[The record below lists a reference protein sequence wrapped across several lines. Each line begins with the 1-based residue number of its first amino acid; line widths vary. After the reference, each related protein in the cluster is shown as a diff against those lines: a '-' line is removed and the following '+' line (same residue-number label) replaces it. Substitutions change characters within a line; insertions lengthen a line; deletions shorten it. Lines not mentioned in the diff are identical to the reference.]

1 MTQQIR
7 VTKRNGEL
15 ELLDWSKVSR
25 VLNWACRGLDV
36 SISQIELDSKIQM
49 FDLIKTSD
57 IHKMI
62 VKAAADLISEENPD
76 YQYAA
81 ARLAVFQIR
90 KEAYGQFTPP
100 KLYDHI
106 VKMVNLEKYDPEI
119 LDKYTQEEIEEI
131 GKVVDHWRDLNFAYA
146 GIKQIEGKYL
156 VQDRVDNR
164 VYESPQMMY
173 ILIAMT
179 LFANESKETRFEHI
193 KKFYDLVSKFKIS
206 LPTPIMGG
214 VRTPTRQFSS
224 CVVIETDDTLNSIN
238 ASAGSV
244 VNYIARRAGIGL
256 SVGKIRAKGSKVRG
270 GEIYHTGITPFIKHF
285 QTAVKSSSQGGIRG
299 GAATLAYP
307 IWHLEV
313 QDMLVLKNNRG
324 VDDNRARHLD
334 YSVQISKLFYQRLI
348 KKENITLF
356 SPSDVP
362 GLYDSFFADQ
372 DKFEELYVKYE
383 QDESIR
389 KLSVPAVELFSTLMQ
404 ERASTGRIY
413 IMNVDHSNT
422 HSSFIDP
429 VKLSNLCFTGDTIV
443 AVADGRNG
451 VSIKELAESGKRFEV
466 YSAKPNTK
474 TTVGKRTGG
483 STLLSYWKPEIKS
496 AVAFKSGVKEVI
508 EVHLSDGSSFK
519 CTPDHEIATIDGE
532 WIQAKDSLGYE
543 LESIFTRTQ
552 LYKQSKYRH
561 INSISDGSSKQH
573 RLIWEYFN
581 GAIKPGYHVDHICDS
596 SGDNISNLQLL
607 SKEDH
612 YDKTFSKF
620 AIDNP
625 HNRMNEA
632 HKSNLGKWRSS
643 GTKNPRSC
651 GLDNF
656 QLISETRKY
665 CEETGLSA
673 REAYLVLRKERKF
686 PGTFSKYRFGGDF
699 EYFFDCVEGKR
710 VYNGEFEP
718 VEKTLQQVRLESI
731 SDEEKSLLEYDENR
745 LQYLKDTFYKELDNG
760 NTRRVGLS
768 VIGIT
773 KLGEEDVYDLTV
785 EDNHNFYILTDYDK
799 DFLNSSGV
807 LVHNCQE
814 ITLPTHP
821 LQNVNDENG
830 EIALCTLSAANL
842 GLIDSYDDFEEVC
855 EYMVRALDNLLSY
868 QDYLMPAASH
878 AKKRRALGIGWINLA
893 FDLARRGLKYSDGS
907 ANQHIHD
914 LSEAFQ
920 YYLLKASVKLAR
932 ERGACEWF
940 DRTKYSK
947 GILPIDTYK
956 KEIDSIVPNPSLK
969 YDWEGLRADIV
980 KYGLRNSTLSSW
992 MPSESSSIVSNSTN
1006 GIEPPRGPVSV
1017 KGSKDGILKQIVPD
1031 FERLKDQYEYLW
1043 DIPDDRGYLEIVGII
1058 QKFGDQSISANTFYD
1073 PLKYGGKVPMTQ
1085 LLKDLLLAYKLG
1097 VKTLYYHNTRDSAG
1111 EDQKEQNF
1119 DTGCESGACAI

>member
-131 GKVVDHWRDLNFAYA
+131 GKVVDHWRDLTFAYA

-179 LFANESKETRFEHI
+179 LFANEPKETRFEHV
-193 KKFYDLVSKFKIS
+193 KKFYDLVSRFQIS

-256 SVGKIRAKGSKVRG
+256 GVGKIRAKGSKVRG

-324 VDDNRARHLD
+324 VEDNRARHLD

-429 VKLSNLCFTGDTIV
+429 VKLSNL
-443 AVADGRNG
+443 
-451 VSIKELAESGKRFEV
+451 
-466 YSAKPNTK
+466 
-474 TTVGKRTGG
+474 
-483 STLLSYWKPEIKS
+483 
-496 AVAFKSGVKEVI
+496 
-508 EVHLSDGSSFK
+508 
-519 CTPDHEIATIDGE
+519 
-532 WIQAKDSLGYE
+532 
-543 LESIFTRTQ
+543 
-552 LYKQSKYRH
+552 
-561 INSISDGSSKQH
+561 
-573 RLIWEYFN
+573 
-581 GAIKPGYHVDHICDS
+581 
-596 SGDNISNLQLL
+596 
-607 SKEDH
+607 
-612 YDKTFSKF
+612 
-620 AIDNP
+620 
-625 HNRMNEA
+625 
-632 HKSNLGKWRSS
+632 
-643 GTKNPRSC
+643 
-651 GLDNF
+651 
-656 QLISETRKY
+656 
-665 CEETGLSA
+665 
-673 REAYLVLRKERKF
+673 
-686 PGTFSKYRFGGDF
+686 
-699 EYFFDCVEGKR
+699 
-710 VYNGEFEP
+710 
-718 VEKTLQQVRLESI
+718 
-731 SDEEKSLLEYDENR
+731 
-745 LQYLKDTFYKELDNG
+745 
-760 NTRRVGLS
+760 
-768 VIGIT
+768 
-773 KLGEEDVYDLTV
+773 
-785 EDNHNFYILTDYDK
+785 
-799 DFLNSSGV
+799 
-807 LVHNCQE
+807 CQE

-956 KEIDSIVPNPSLK
+956 KEVDSIVPNPSLK

-1031 FERLKDQYEYLW
+1031 FDRLKDQYEYLW

>member
-429 VKLSNLCFTGDTIV
+429 VKLSNLC
-443 AVADGRNG
+443 
-451 VSIKELAESGKRFEV
+451 
-466 YSAKPNTK
+466 
-474 TTVGKRTGG
+474 
-483 STLLSYWKPEIKS
+483 
-496 AVAFKSGVKEVI
+496 
-508 EVHLSDGSSFK
+508 
-519 CTPDHEIATIDGE
+519 
-532 WIQAKDSLGYE
+532 
-543 LESIFTRTQ
+543 
-552 LYKQSKYRH
+552 
-561 INSISDGSSKQH
+561 
-573 RLIWEYFN
+573 
-581 GAIKPGYHVDHICDS
+581 
-596 SGDNISNLQLL
+596 
-607 SKEDH
+607 
-612 YDKTFSKF
+612 
-620 AIDNP
+620 
-625 HNRMNEA
+625 
-632 HKSNLGKWRSS
+632 
-643 GTKNPRSC
+643 
-651 GLDNF
+651 
-656 QLISETRKY
+656 
-665 CEETGLSA
+665 
-673 REAYLVLRKERKF
+673 
-686 PGTFSKYRFGGDF
+686 
-699 EYFFDCVEGKR
+699 
-710 VYNGEFEP
+710 
-718 VEKTLQQVRLESI
+718 
-731 SDEEKSLLEYDENR
+731 
-745 LQYLKDTFYKELDNG
+745 
-760 NTRRVGLS
+760 
-768 VIGIT
+768 
-773 KLGEEDVYDLTV
+773 
-785 EDNHNFYILTDYDK
+785 
-799 DFLNSSGV
+799 
-807 LVHNCQE
+807 QE

-1085 LLKDLLLAYKLG
+1085 LLKDLLLAYRLG

>member
-81 ARLAVFQIR
+81 ARLSVFQIR

-429 VKLSNLCFTGDTIV
+429 VKLSNLC
-443 AVADGRNG
+443 
-451 VSIKELAESGKRFEV
+451 
-466 YSAKPNTK
+466 
-474 TTVGKRTGG
+474 
-483 STLLSYWKPEIKS
+483 
-496 AVAFKSGVKEVI
+496 
-508 EVHLSDGSSFK
+508 
-519 CTPDHEIATIDGE
+519 
-532 WIQAKDSLGYE
+532 
-543 LESIFTRTQ
+543 
-552 LYKQSKYRH
+552 
-561 INSISDGSSKQH
+561 
-573 RLIWEYFN
+573 
-581 GAIKPGYHVDHICDS
+581 
-596 SGDNISNLQLL
+596 
-607 SKEDH
+607 
-612 YDKTFSKF
+612 
-620 AIDNP
+620 
-625 HNRMNEA
+625 
-632 HKSNLGKWRSS
+632 
-643 GTKNPRSC
+643 
-651 GLDNF
+651 
-656 QLISETRKY
+656 
-665 CEETGLSA
+665 
-673 REAYLVLRKERKF
+673 
-686 PGTFSKYRFGGDF
+686 
-699 EYFFDCVEGKR
+699 
-710 VYNGEFEP
+710 
-718 VEKTLQQVRLESI
+718 
-731 SDEEKSLLEYDENR
+731 
-745 LQYLKDTFYKELDNG
+745 
-760 NTRRVGLS
+760 
-768 VIGIT
+768 
-773 KLGEEDVYDLTV
+773 
-785 EDNHNFYILTDYDK
+785 
-799 DFLNSSGV
+799 
-807 LVHNCQE
+807 QE

>member
-429 VKLSNLCFTGDTIV
+429 VKLSNLC
-443 AVADGRNG
+443 
-451 VSIKELAESGKRFEV
+451 
-466 YSAKPNTK
+466 
-474 TTVGKRTGG
+474 
-483 STLLSYWKPEIKS
+483 
-496 AVAFKSGVKEVI
+496 
-508 EVHLSDGSSFK
+508 
-519 CTPDHEIATIDGE
+519 
-532 WIQAKDSLGYE
+532 
-543 LESIFTRTQ
+543 
-552 LYKQSKYRH
+552 
-561 INSISDGSSKQH
+561 
-573 RLIWEYFN
+573 
-581 GAIKPGYHVDHICDS
+581 
-596 SGDNISNLQLL
+596 
-607 SKEDH
+607 
-612 YDKTFSKF
+612 
-620 AIDNP
+620 
-625 HNRMNEA
+625 
-632 HKSNLGKWRSS
+632 
-643 GTKNPRSC
+643 
-651 GLDNF
+651 
-656 QLISETRKY
+656 
-665 CEETGLSA
+665 
-673 REAYLVLRKERKF
+673 
-686 PGTFSKYRFGGDF
+686 
-699 EYFFDCVEGKR
+699 
-710 VYNGEFEP
+710 
-718 VEKTLQQVRLESI
+718 
-731 SDEEKSLLEYDENR
+731 
-745 LQYLKDTFYKELDNG
+745 
-760 NTRRVGLS
+760 
-768 VIGIT
+768 
-773 KLGEEDVYDLTV
+773 
-785 EDNHNFYILTDYDK
+785 
-799 DFLNSSGV
+799 
-807 LVHNCQE
+807 QE

-1085 LLKDLLLAYKLG
+1085 LLRDLLLAYKLG

>member
-106 VKMVNLEKYDPEI
+106 VRMVNLEKYDPEI

-179 LFANESKETRFEHI
+179 LFADERKETRFEHI

-372 DKFEELYVKYE
+372 DKFEELYIKYE

-422 HSSFIDP
+422 HSSFVDP
-429 VKLSNLCFTGDTIV
+429 VKLSNL
-443 AVADGRNG
+443 
-451 VSIKELAESGKRFEV
+451 
-466 YSAKPNTK
+466 
-474 TTVGKRTGG
+474 
-483 STLLSYWKPEIKS
+483 
-496 AVAFKSGVKEVI
+496 
-508 EVHLSDGSSFK
+508 
-519 CTPDHEIATIDGE
+519 
-532 WIQAKDSLGYE
+532 
-543 LESIFTRTQ
+543 
-552 LYKQSKYRH
+552 
-561 INSISDGSSKQH
+561 
-573 RLIWEYFN
+573 
-581 GAIKPGYHVDHICDS
+581 
-596 SGDNISNLQLL
+596 
-607 SKEDH
+607 
-612 YDKTFSKF
+612 
-620 AIDNP
+620 
-625 HNRMNEA
+625 
-632 HKSNLGKWRSS
+632 
-643 GTKNPRSC
+643 
-651 GLDNF
+651 
-656 QLISETRKY
+656 
-665 CEETGLSA
+665 
-673 REAYLVLRKERKF
+673 
-686 PGTFSKYRFGGDF
+686 
-699 EYFFDCVEGKR
+699 
-710 VYNGEFEP
+710 
-718 VEKTLQQVRLESI
+718 
-731 SDEEKSLLEYDENR
+731 
-745 LQYLKDTFYKELDNG
+745 
-760 NTRRVGLS
+760 
-768 VIGIT
+768 
-773 KLGEEDVYDLTV
+773 
-785 EDNHNFYILTDYDK
+785 
-799 DFLNSSGV
+799 
-807 LVHNCQE
+807 CQE

>member
-179 LFANESKETRFEHI
+179 LFANEPKETRFEHV

-256 SVGKIRAKGSKVRG
+256 GVGKIRAKGSKVRG

-383 QDESIR
+383 QDESVR

-413 IMNVDHSNT
+413 IMNVDHANT
-422 HSSFIDP
+422 HSSFVDP
-429 VKLSNLCFTGDTIV
+429 VKLSNLCVSGDTRILTSEGYKRMDENVGKKFTVWNGDEWSENVEIVKTGENQDMLRVYVYQKDNRSLTTYVDCTPYHKFYTYQDSEVVETRASDLDSGMELEKYSSNEFLGDVQWVVDRVDTFTGWNADTYCV
-443 AVADGRNG
+443 TEPKRNKVVFNG
-451 VSIKELAESGKRFEV
+451 VL
-466 YSAKPNTK
+466 
-474 TTVGKRTGG
+474 TG
-483 STLLSYWKPEIKS
+483 
-496 AVAFKSGVKEVI
+496 
-508 EVHLSDGSSFK
+508 
-519 CTPDHEIATIDGE
+519 
-532 WIQAKDSLGYE
+532 
-543 LESIFTRTQ
+543 
-552 LYKQSKYRH
+552 
-561 INSISDGSSKQH
+561 
-573 RLIWEYFN
+573 
-581 GAIKPGYHVDHICDS
+581 
-596 SGDNISNLQLL
+596 
-607 SKEDH
+607 
-612 YDKTFSKF
+612 
-620 AIDNP
+620 
-625 HNRMNEA
+625 
-632 HKSNLGKWRSS
+632 
-643 GTKNPRSC
+643 
-651 GLDNF
+651 
-656 QLISETRKY
+656 
-665 CEETGLSA
+665 
-673 REAYLVLRKERKF
+673 
-686 PGTFSKYRFGGDF
+686 
-699 EYFFDCVEGKR
+699 
-710 VYNGEFEP
+710 
-718 VEKTLQQVRLESI
+718 
-731 SDEEKSLLEYDENR
+731 
-745 LQYLKDTFYKELDNG
+745 
-760 NTRRVGLS
+760 
-768 VIGIT
+768 
-773 KLGEEDVYDLTV
+773 
-785 EDNHNFYILTDYDK
+785 
-799 DFLNSSGV
+799 
-807 LVHNCQE
+807 NCQE

-956 KEIDSIVPNPSLK
+956 KEVDSIVPNPSLK

-1031 FERLKDQYEYLW
+1031 FEKLKDQYEYLW
-1043 DIPDDRGYLEIVGII
+1043 DIPENRGYLEIVSII

>member
-7 VTKRNGEL
+7 VTKRNGEF

-179 LFANESKETRFEHI
+179 LFANEPKETRFEHV

-256 SVGKIRAKGSKVRG
+256 GVGKIRAKGSKVRG

-372 DKFEELYVKYE
+372 DKFEELYTKYE

-413 IMNVDHSNT
+413 IMNVDHANT
-422 HSSFIDP
+422 HSSFVDP
-429 VKLSNLCFTGDTIV
+429 VKLSNLCQ
-443 AVADGRNG
+443 
-451 VSIKELAESGKRFEV
+451 
-466 YSAKPNTK
+466 
-474 TTVGKRTGG
+474 
-483 STLLSYWKPEIKS
+483 
-496 AVAFKSGVKEVI
+496 
-508 EVHLSDGSSFK
+508 
-519 CTPDHEIATIDGE
+519 EIA
-532 WIQAKDSLGYE
+532 
-543 LESIFTRTQ
+543 
-552 LYKQSKYRH
+552 
-561 INSISDGSSKQH
+561 
-573 RLIWEYFN
+573 
-581 GAIKPGYHVDHICDS
+581 
-596 SGDNISNLQLL
+596 
-607 SKEDH
+607 
-612 YDKTFSKF
+612 
-620 AIDNP
+620 
-625 HNRMNEA
+625 
-632 HKSNLGKWRSS
+632 
-643 GTKNPRSC
+643 
-651 GLDNF
+651 
-656 QLISETRKY
+656 
-665 CEETGLSA
+665 
-673 REAYLVLRKERKF
+673 
-686 PGTFSKYRFGGDF
+686 
-699 EYFFDCVEGKR
+699 
-710 VYNGEFEP
+710 
-718 VEKTLQQVRLESI
+718 
-731 SDEEKSLLEYDENR
+731 
-745 LQYLKDTFYKELDNG
+745 
-760 NTRRVGLS
+760 
-768 VIGIT
+768 
-773 KLGEEDVYDLTV
+773 
-785 EDNHNFYILTDYDK
+785 
-799 DFLNSSGV
+799 
-807 LVHNCQE
+807 
-814 ITLPTHP
+814 LPTHP

-956 KEIDSIVPNPSLK
+956 KEVDSIVPNPSLK
-969 YDWEGLRADIV
+969 YDWEGLREDIV

-1031 FERLKDQYEYLW
+1031 FDRLKDQYEYLW
-1043 DIPDDRGYLEIVGII
+1043 DIPENKGYLEIVSII

-1073 PLKYGGKVPMTQ
+1073 PLKYGGRVPMTQ

>member
-131 GKVVDHWRDLNFAYA
+131 GKVVDHWRDLTFAYA

-179 LFANESKETRFEHI
+179 LFANEPKETRFEHV
-193 KKFYDLVSKFKIS
+193 KKFYDLVSRFQIS

-256 SVGKIRAKGSKVRG
+256 GVGKIRAKGSKVRG

-429 VKLSNLCFTGDTIV
+429 VKLSNLC
-443 AVADGRNG
+443 
-451 VSIKELAESGKRFEV
+451 
-466 YSAKPNTK
+466 
-474 TTVGKRTGG
+474 
-483 STLLSYWKPEIKS
+483 
-496 AVAFKSGVKEVI
+496 
-508 EVHLSDGSSFK
+508 
-519 CTPDHEIATIDGE
+519 
-532 WIQAKDSLGYE
+532 
-543 LESIFTRTQ
+543 
-552 LYKQSKYRH
+552 
-561 INSISDGSSKQH
+561 
-573 RLIWEYFN
+573 
-581 GAIKPGYHVDHICDS
+581 
-596 SGDNISNLQLL
+596 
-607 SKEDH
+607 
-612 YDKTFSKF
+612 
-620 AIDNP
+620 
-625 HNRMNEA
+625 
-632 HKSNLGKWRSS
+632 
-643 GTKNPRSC
+643 
-651 GLDNF
+651 
-656 QLISETRKY
+656 
-665 CEETGLSA
+665 
-673 REAYLVLRKERKF
+673 
-686 PGTFSKYRFGGDF
+686 
-699 EYFFDCVEGKR
+699 
-710 VYNGEFEP
+710 
-718 VEKTLQQVRLESI
+718 
-731 SDEEKSLLEYDENR
+731 
-745 LQYLKDTFYKELDNG
+745 
-760 NTRRVGLS
+760 
-768 VIGIT
+768 
-773 KLGEEDVYDLTV
+773 
-785 EDNHNFYILTDYDK
+785 
-799 DFLNSSGV
+799 
-807 LVHNCQE
+807 QE

-956 KEIDSIVPNPSLK
+956 KEVDSIVPNPSLK

-1031 FERLKDQYEYLW
+1031 FDRLKDQYEYLW

>member
-131 GKVVDHWRDLNFAYA
+131 GKVVDHWRDLTFAYA

-179 LFANESKETRFEHI
+179 LFANEPKETRFEHV
-193 KKFYDLVSKFKIS
+193 KKFYDLVSRFQIS

-256 SVGKIRAKGSKVRG
+256 GVGKIRAKGSKVRG

-324 VDDNRARHLD
+324 VEDNRARHLD

-429 VKLSNLCFTGDTIV
+429 VKLSNL
-443 AVADGRNG
+443 
-451 VSIKELAESGKRFEV
+451 
-466 YSAKPNTK
+466 
-474 TTVGKRTGG
+474 
-483 STLLSYWKPEIKS
+483 
-496 AVAFKSGVKEVI
+496 
-508 EVHLSDGSSFK
+508 
-519 CTPDHEIATIDGE
+519 
-532 WIQAKDSLGYE
+532 
-543 LESIFTRTQ
+543 
-552 LYKQSKYRH
+552 
-561 INSISDGSSKQH
+561 
-573 RLIWEYFN
+573 
-581 GAIKPGYHVDHICDS
+581 
-596 SGDNISNLQLL
+596 
-607 SKEDH
+607 
-612 YDKTFSKF
+612 
-620 AIDNP
+620 
-625 HNRMNEA
+625 
-632 HKSNLGKWRSS
+632 
-643 GTKNPRSC
+643 
-651 GLDNF
+651 
-656 QLISETRKY
+656 
-665 CEETGLSA
+665 
-673 REAYLVLRKERKF
+673 
-686 PGTFSKYRFGGDF
+686 
-699 EYFFDCVEGKR
+699 
-710 VYNGEFEP
+710 
-718 VEKTLQQVRLESI
+718 
-731 SDEEKSLLEYDENR
+731 
-745 LQYLKDTFYKELDNG
+745 
-760 NTRRVGLS
+760 
-768 VIGIT
+768 
-773 KLGEEDVYDLTV
+773 
-785 EDNHNFYILTDYDK
+785 
-799 DFLNSSGV
+799 
-807 LVHNCQE
+807 CQE

-992 MPSESSSIVSNSTN
+992 MPSECQSKDNNLVLKSGEIVSVGELLLRSGIDVESVENNPYSVGQRFDIKPFEFLDGSEALQAYYN
-1006 GIEPPRGPVSV
+1006 GIHEVYELEFE
-1017 KGSKDGILKQIVPD
+1017 DGNSYKFTGNHMLKV
-1031 FERLKDQYEYLW
+1031 RLETGEEVFKRVDELTTE
-1043 DIPDDRGYLEIVGII
+1043 DEIV
-1058 QKFGDQSISANTFYD
+1058 T
-1073 PLKYGGKVPMTQ
+1073 V
-1085 LLKDLLLAYKLG
+1085 
-1097 VKTLYYHNTRDSAG
+1097 
-1111 EDQKEQNF
+1111 
-1119 DTGCESGACAI
+1119 

>member
-179 LFANESKETRFEHI
+179 LFANEPKETRFEHV
-193 KKFYDLVSKFKIS
+193 KKFYDLVSRFQIS

-256 SVGKIRAKGSKVRG
+256 GVGKIRAKGSKVRG

-324 VDDNRARHLD
+324 VEDNRARHLD

-429 VKLSNLCFTGDTIV
+429 VKLSNL
-443 AVADGRNG
+443 
-451 VSIKELAESGKRFEV
+451 
-466 YSAKPNTK
+466 
-474 TTVGKRTGG
+474 
-483 STLLSYWKPEIKS
+483 
-496 AVAFKSGVKEVI
+496 
-508 EVHLSDGSSFK
+508 
-519 CTPDHEIATIDGE
+519 
-532 WIQAKDSLGYE
+532 
-543 LESIFTRTQ
+543 
-552 LYKQSKYRH
+552 
-561 INSISDGSSKQH
+561 
-573 RLIWEYFN
+573 
-581 GAIKPGYHVDHICDS
+581 
-596 SGDNISNLQLL
+596 
-607 SKEDH
+607 
-612 YDKTFSKF
+612 
-620 AIDNP
+620 
-625 HNRMNEA
+625 
-632 HKSNLGKWRSS
+632 
-643 GTKNPRSC
+643 
-651 GLDNF
+651 
-656 QLISETRKY
+656 
-665 CEETGLSA
+665 
-673 REAYLVLRKERKF
+673 
-686 PGTFSKYRFGGDF
+686 
-699 EYFFDCVEGKR
+699 
-710 VYNGEFEP
+710 
-718 VEKTLQQVRLESI
+718 
-731 SDEEKSLLEYDENR
+731 
-745 LQYLKDTFYKELDNG
+745 
-760 NTRRVGLS
+760 
-768 VIGIT
+768 
-773 KLGEEDVYDLTV
+773 
-785 EDNHNFYILTDYDK
+785 
-799 DFLNSSGV
+799 
-807 LVHNCQE
+807 CQE

-956 KEIDSIVPNPSLK
+956 KEVDSIVPNPSLK

-1031 FERLKDQYEYLW
+1031 FDRLKDQYEYLW

>member
-429 VKLSNLCFTGDTIV
+429 VKLSNLC
-443 AVADGRNG
+443 
-451 VSIKELAESGKRFEV
+451 
-466 YSAKPNTK
+466 
-474 TTVGKRTGG
+474 
-483 STLLSYWKPEIKS
+483 
-496 AVAFKSGVKEVI
+496 
-508 EVHLSDGSSFK
+508 
-519 CTPDHEIATIDGE
+519 
-532 WIQAKDSLGYE
+532 
-543 LESIFTRTQ
+543 
-552 LYKQSKYRH
+552 
-561 INSISDGSSKQH
+561 
-573 RLIWEYFN
+573 
-581 GAIKPGYHVDHICDS
+581 
-596 SGDNISNLQLL
+596 
-607 SKEDH
+607 
-612 YDKTFSKF
+612 
-620 AIDNP
+620 
-625 HNRMNEA
+625 
-632 HKSNLGKWRSS
+632 
-643 GTKNPRSC
+643 
-651 GLDNF
+651 
-656 QLISETRKY
+656 
-665 CEETGLSA
+665 
-673 REAYLVLRKERKF
+673 
-686 PGTFSKYRFGGDF
+686 
-699 EYFFDCVEGKR
+699 
-710 VYNGEFEP
+710 
-718 VEKTLQQVRLESI
+718 
-731 SDEEKSLLEYDENR
+731 
-745 LQYLKDTFYKELDNG
+745 
-760 NTRRVGLS
+760 
-768 VIGIT
+768 
-773 KLGEEDVYDLTV
+773 
-785 EDNHNFYILTDYDK
+785 
-799 DFLNSSGV
+799 
-807 LVHNCQE
+807 QE

-992 MPSESSSIVSNSTN
+992 MPSECQSKDNNLVLKSGEIVSVGELLLRSGIDVESIESNPYSVGQRFDIKPFEFLDGSEALQAYYN
-1006 GIEPPRGPVSV
+1006 GIHEVYELEFE
-1017 KGSKDGILKQIVPD
+1017 DGNSYKFTGNHMLKV
-1031 FERLKDQYEYLW
+1031 RLGTGEEVFKRVDELTTE
-1043 DIPDDRGYLEIVGII
+1043 DEIV
-1058 QKFGDQSISANTFYD
+1058 T
-1073 PLKYGGKVPMTQ
+1073 V
-1085 LLKDLLLAYKLG
+1085 
-1097 VKTLYYHNTRDSAG
+1097 
-1111 EDQKEQNF
+1111 
-1119 DTGCESGACAI
+1119 

>member
-179 LFANESKETRFEHI
+179 LFADERKETRFEHI

-429 VKLSNLCFTGDTIV
+429 VKLSNLC
-443 AVADGRNG
+443 
-451 VSIKELAESGKRFEV
+451 
-466 YSAKPNTK
+466 
-474 TTVGKRTGG
+474 
-483 STLLSYWKPEIKS
+483 
-496 AVAFKSGVKEVI
+496 
-508 EVHLSDGSSFK
+508 
-519 CTPDHEIATIDGE
+519 
-532 WIQAKDSLGYE
+532 
-543 LESIFTRTQ
+543 
-552 LYKQSKYRH
+552 
-561 INSISDGSSKQH
+561 
-573 RLIWEYFN
+573 
-581 GAIKPGYHVDHICDS
+581 
-596 SGDNISNLQLL
+596 
-607 SKEDH
+607 
-612 YDKTFSKF
+612 
-620 AIDNP
+620 
-625 HNRMNEA
+625 
-632 HKSNLGKWRSS
+632 
-643 GTKNPRSC
+643 
-651 GLDNF
+651 
-656 QLISETRKY
+656 
-665 CEETGLSA
+665 
-673 REAYLVLRKERKF
+673 
-686 PGTFSKYRFGGDF
+686 
-699 EYFFDCVEGKR
+699 
-710 VYNGEFEP
+710 
-718 VEKTLQQVRLESI
+718 
-731 SDEEKSLLEYDENR
+731 
-745 LQYLKDTFYKELDNG
+745 
-760 NTRRVGLS
+760 
-768 VIGIT
+768 
-773 KLGEEDVYDLTV
+773 
-785 EDNHNFYILTDYDK
+785 
-799 DFLNSSGV
+799 
-807 LVHNCQE
+807 QE

-956 KEIDSIVPNPSLK
+956 KEVDSIVPNPSLK

-1031 FERLKDQYEYLW
+1031 FDRLKDQYEYLW

>member
-1 MTQQIR
+1 MAQQIR
-7 VTKRNGEL
+7 VTKRNGEF

-179 LFANESKETRFEHI
+179 LFANEPKETRFEHVR
-193 KKFYDLVSKFKIS
+193 KFYNLVSKFKIS

-256 SVGKIRAKGSKVRG
+256 GVGKIRAKGSKVRG

-324 VDDNRARHLD
+324 VEDNRARHLD

-362 GLYDSFFADQ
+362 GLYEAFFADQ

-422 HSSFIDP
+422 HSSFVDP
-429 VKLSNLCFTGDTIV
+429 VKLSNL
-443 AVADGRNG
+443 
-451 VSIKELAESGKRFEV
+451 
-466 YSAKPNTK
+466 
-474 TTVGKRTGG
+474 
-483 STLLSYWKPEIKS
+483 
-496 AVAFKSGVKEVI
+496 
-508 EVHLSDGSSFK
+508 
-519 CTPDHEIATIDGE
+519 
-532 WIQAKDSLGYE
+532 
-543 LESIFTRTQ
+543 
-552 LYKQSKYRH
+552 
-561 INSISDGSSKQH
+561 
-573 RLIWEYFN
+573 
-581 GAIKPGYHVDHICDS
+581 
-596 SGDNISNLQLL
+596 
-607 SKEDH
+607 
-612 YDKTFSKF
+612 
-620 AIDNP
+620 
-625 HNRMNEA
+625 
-632 HKSNLGKWRSS
+632 
-643 GTKNPRSC
+643 
-651 GLDNF
+651 
-656 QLISETRKY
+656 
-665 CEETGLSA
+665 
-673 REAYLVLRKERKF
+673 
-686 PGTFSKYRFGGDF
+686 
-699 EYFFDCVEGKR
+699 
-710 VYNGEFEP
+710 
-718 VEKTLQQVRLESI
+718 
-731 SDEEKSLLEYDENR
+731 
-745 LQYLKDTFYKELDNG
+745 
-760 NTRRVGLS
+760 
-768 VIGIT
+768 
-773 KLGEEDVYDLTV
+773 
-785 EDNHNFYILTDYDK
+785 
-799 DFLNSSGV
+799 
-807 LVHNCQE
+807 CQE

-821 LQNVNDENG
+821 LQNVNDPEG

-842 GLIDSYDDFEEVC
+842 GLIDSKDDFEEVC

-868 QDYLMPAASH
+868 QDYLMPAAQH
-878 AKKRRALGIGWINLA
+878 AIKRRALGIGWINLA
-893 FDLARRGLKYSDGS
+893 YDLARRGLKYSDGS
-907 ANQHIHD
+907 ANQHIHE

-956 KEIDSIVPNPSLK
+956 KEVDTIVPDPSLK

-992 MPSESSSIVSNSTN
+992 MPSECQSKDNNLALKSGEIVSVGELLLRSGIDVEAVENNPYSVGQRFDIKPFEFLDGSEALQAYYNGVQEVYVLEFEDGNSYKFTGN
-1006 GIEPPRGPVSV
+1006 HM
-1017 KGSKDGILKQIVPD
+1017 LKV
-1031 FERLKDQYEYLW
+1031 RLGTGEEIFKRVDELTTE
-1043 DIPDDRGYLEIVGII
+1043 DEIV
-1058 QKFGDQSISANTFYD
+1058 T
-1073 PLKYGGKVPMTQ
+1073 V
-1085 LLKDLLLAYKLG
+1085 
-1097 VKTLYYHNTRDSAG
+1097 
-1111 EDQKEQNF
+1111 
-1119 DTGCESGACAI
+1119 

>member
-76 YQYAA
+76 YQYAS

-179 LFANESKETRFEHI
+179 LFADEPKETRFEHV
-193 KKFYDLVSKFKIS
+193 KKFYDLISTFKIS

-214 VRTPTRQFSS
+214 VRTLTRQFSS
-224 CVVIETDDTLNSIN
+224 CVVIETDDTLDSIN

-324 VDDNRARHLD
+324 VEDNRARHLD

-362 GLYDSFFADQ
+362 GLYEAFFADQ

-389 KLSVPAVELFSTLMQ
+389 KLSVPAVELFSLLMQ

-422 HSSFIDP
+422 HSSFVDP
-429 VKLSNLCFTGDTIV
+429 VKLSNL
-443 AVADGRNG
+443 
-451 VSIKELAESGKRFEV
+451 
-466 YSAKPNTK
+466 
-474 TTVGKRTGG
+474 
-483 STLLSYWKPEIKS
+483 
-496 AVAFKSGVKEVI
+496 
-508 EVHLSDGSSFK
+508 
-519 CTPDHEIATIDGE
+519 
-532 WIQAKDSLGYE
+532 
-543 LESIFTRTQ
+543 
-552 LYKQSKYRH
+552 
-561 INSISDGSSKQH
+561 
-573 RLIWEYFN
+573 
-581 GAIKPGYHVDHICDS
+581 
-596 SGDNISNLQLL
+596 
-607 SKEDH
+607 
-612 YDKTFSKF
+612 
-620 AIDNP
+620 
-625 HNRMNEA
+625 
-632 HKSNLGKWRSS
+632 
-643 GTKNPRSC
+643 
-651 GLDNF
+651 
-656 QLISETRKY
+656 
-665 CEETGLSA
+665 
-673 REAYLVLRKERKF
+673 
-686 PGTFSKYRFGGDF
+686 
-699 EYFFDCVEGKR
+699 
-710 VYNGEFEP
+710 
-718 VEKTLQQVRLESI
+718 
-731 SDEEKSLLEYDENR
+731 
-745 LQYLKDTFYKELDNG
+745 
-760 NTRRVGLS
+760 
-768 VIGIT
+768 
-773 KLGEEDVYDLTV
+773 
-785 EDNHNFYILTDYDK
+785 
-799 DFLNSSGV
+799 
-807 LVHNCQE
+807 CQE

-821 LQNVNDENG
+821 LQNVNDPEG

-842 GLIDSYDDFEEVC
+842 GLIDSKDDFEEVC

-868 QDYLMPAASH
+868 QDYLMPAAQH
-878 AKKRRALGIGWINLA
+878 AIKRRALGIGWINLA
-893 FDLARRGLKYSDGS
+893 YDLARRGLKYSDGS
-907 ANQHIHD
+907 ANQHIHE

-956 KEIDSIVPNPSLK
+956 KEIDSIVPDPSLK
-969 YDWEGLRADIV
+969 YDWEGLRADIL

-1043 DIPDDRGYLEIVGII
+1043 DIIDNRGYLEIVGII

-1073 PLKYGGKVPMTQ
+1073 PLKFGGKVPMTQ

-1119 DTGCESGACAI
+1119 DSGCESGACAI

>member
-15 ELLDWSKVSR
+15 ELLNWSKVSR

-179 LFANESKETRFEHI
+179 LFTDESKETRFEHI

-429 VKLSNLCFTGDTIV
+429 VKLSNLC
-443 AVADGRNG
+443 
-451 VSIKELAESGKRFEV
+451 
-466 YSAKPNTK
+466 
-474 TTVGKRTGG
+474 
-483 STLLSYWKPEIKS
+483 
-496 AVAFKSGVKEVI
+496 
-508 EVHLSDGSSFK
+508 
-519 CTPDHEIATIDGE
+519 
-532 WIQAKDSLGYE
+532 
-543 LESIFTRTQ
+543 
-552 LYKQSKYRH
+552 
-561 INSISDGSSKQH
+561 
-573 RLIWEYFN
+573 
-581 GAIKPGYHVDHICDS
+581 
-596 SGDNISNLQLL
+596 
-607 SKEDH
+607 
-612 YDKTFSKF
+612 
-620 AIDNP
+620 
-625 HNRMNEA
+625 
-632 HKSNLGKWRSS
+632 
-643 GTKNPRSC
+643 
-651 GLDNF
+651 
-656 QLISETRKY
+656 
-665 CEETGLSA
+665 
-673 REAYLVLRKERKF
+673 
-686 PGTFSKYRFGGDF
+686 
-699 EYFFDCVEGKR
+699 
-710 VYNGEFEP
+710 
-718 VEKTLQQVRLESI
+718 
-731 SDEEKSLLEYDENR
+731 
-745 LQYLKDTFYKELDNG
+745 
-760 NTRRVGLS
+760 
-768 VIGIT
+768 
-773 KLGEEDVYDLTV
+773 
-785 EDNHNFYILTDYDK
+785 
-799 DFLNSSGV
+799 
-807 LVHNCQE
+807 QE

-1031 FERLKDQYEYLW
+1031 FDRLKDQYEYLW

>member
-179 LFANESKETRFEHI
+179 LFANEPKETRFEHV

-429 VKLSNLCFTGDTIV
+429 VKLSNL
-443 AVADGRNG
+443 
-451 VSIKELAESGKRFEV
+451 
-466 YSAKPNTK
+466 
-474 TTVGKRTGG
+474 
-483 STLLSYWKPEIKS
+483 
-496 AVAFKSGVKEVI
+496 
-508 EVHLSDGSSFK
+508 
-519 CTPDHEIATIDGE
+519 
-532 WIQAKDSLGYE
+532 
-543 LESIFTRTQ
+543 
-552 LYKQSKYRH
+552 
-561 INSISDGSSKQH
+561 
-573 RLIWEYFN
+573 
-581 GAIKPGYHVDHICDS
+581 
-596 SGDNISNLQLL
+596 
-607 SKEDH
+607 
-612 YDKTFSKF
+612 
-620 AIDNP
+620 
-625 HNRMNEA
+625 
-632 HKSNLGKWRSS
+632 
-643 GTKNPRSC
+643 
-651 GLDNF
+651 
-656 QLISETRKY
+656 
-665 CEETGLSA
+665 
-673 REAYLVLRKERKF
+673 
-686 PGTFSKYRFGGDF
+686 
-699 EYFFDCVEGKR
+699 
-710 VYNGEFEP
+710 
-718 VEKTLQQVRLESI
+718 
-731 SDEEKSLLEYDENR
+731 
-745 LQYLKDTFYKELDNG
+745 
-760 NTRRVGLS
+760 
-768 VIGIT
+768 
-773 KLGEEDVYDLTV
+773 
-785 EDNHNFYILTDYDK
+785 
-799 DFLNSSGV
+799 
-807 LVHNCQE
+807 CQE

>member
-25 VLNWACRGLDV
+25 VLNWACKGLDV

-156 VQDRVDNR
+156 VQDRVDNQ

-179 LFANESKETRFEHI
+179 LFANEYKETRFEHI

-256 SVGKIRAKGSKVRG
+256 GVGKIRAKGSKVRG

-429 VKLSNLCFTGDTIV
+429 VKLSNLC
-443 AVADGRNG
+443 
-451 VSIKELAESGKRFEV
+451 
-466 YSAKPNTK
+466 
-474 TTVGKRTGG
+474 
-483 STLLSYWKPEIKS
+483 
-496 AVAFKSGVKEVI
+496 
-508 EVHLSDGSSFK
+508 
-519 CTPDHEIATIDGE
+519 
-532 WIQAKDSLGYE
+532 
-543 LESIFTRTQ
+543 
-552 LYKQSKYRH
+552 
-561 INSISDGSSKQH
+561 
-573 RLIWEYFN
+573 
-581 GAIKPGYHVDHICDS
+581 
-596 SGDNISNLQLL
+596 
-607 SKEDH
+607 
-612 YDKTFSKF
+612 
-620 AIDNP
+620 
-625 HNRMNEA
+625 
-632 HKSNLGKWRSS
+632 
-643 GTKNPRSC
+643 
-651 GLDNF
+651 
-656 QLISETRKY
+656 
-665 CEETGLSA
+665 
-673 REAYLVLRKERKF
+673 
-686 PGTFSKYRFGGDF
+686 
-699 EYFFDCVEGKR
+699 
-710 VYNGEFEP
+710 
-718 VEKTLQQVRLESI
+718 
-731 SDEEKSLLEYDENR
+731 
-745 LQYLKDTFYKELDNG
+745 
-760 NTRRVGLS
+760 
-768 VIGIT
+768 
-773 KLGEEDVYDLTV
+773 
-785 EDNHNFYILTDYDK
+785 
-799 DFLNSSGV
+799 
-807 LVHNCQE
+807 QE

-821 LQNVNDENG
+821 LQNVNDPEG

-1073 PLKYGGKVPMTQ
+1073 PLKYGGRVPMTQ

>member
-429 VKLSNLCFTGDTIV
+429 VKLSNLC
-443 AVADGRNG
+443 
-451 VSIKELAESGKRFEV
+451 
-466 YSAKPNTK
+466 
-474 TTVGKRTGG
+474 
-483 STLLSYWKPEIKS
+483 
-496 AVAFKSGVKEVI
+496 
-508 EVHLSDGSSFK
+508 
-519 CTPDHEIATIDGE
+519 
-532 WIQAKDSLGYE
+532 
-543 LESIFTRTQ
+543 
-552 LYKQSKYRH
+552 
-561 INSISDGSSKQH
+561 
-573 RLIWEYFN
+573 
-581 GAIKPGYHVDHICDS
+581 
-596 SGDNISNLQLL
+596 
-607 SKEDH
+607 
-612 YDKTFSKF
+612 
-620 AIDNP
+620 
-625 HNRMNEA
+625 
-632 HKSNLGKWRSS
+632 
-643 GTKNPRSC
+643 
-651 GLDNF
+651 
-656 QLISETRKY
+656 
-665 CEETGLSA
+665 
-673 REAYLVLRKERKF
+673 
-686 PGTFSKYRFGGDF
+686 
-699 EYFFDCVEGKR
+699 
-710 VYNGEFEP
+710 
-718 VEKTLQQVRLESI
+718 
-731 SDEEKSLLEYDENR
+731 
-745 LQYLKDTFYKELDNG
+745 
-760 NTRRVGLS
+760 
-768 VIGIT
+768 
-773 KLGEEDVYDLTV
+773 
-785 EDNHNFYILTDYDK
+785 
-799 DFLNSSGV
+799 
-807 LVHNCQE
+807 QE

-821 LQNVNDENG
+821 LQNVNDPEG

>member
-179 LFANESKETRFEHI
+179 LFADERKETRFEHI

-372 DKFEELYVKYE
+372 DKFEELYIKYE

-422 HSSFIDP
+422 HSSFVDP
-429 VKLSNLCFTGDTIV
+429 VKLSNL
-443 AVADGRNG
+443 
-451 VSIKELAESGKRFEV
+451 
-466 YSAKPNTK
+466 
-474 TTVGKRTGG
+474 
-483 STLLSYWKPEIKS
+483 
-496 AVAFKSGVKEVI
+496 
-508 EVHLSDGSSFK
+508 
-519 CTPDHEIATIDGE
+519 
-532 WIQAKDSLGYE
+532 
-543 LESIFTRTQ
+543 
-552 LYKQSKYRH
+552 
-561 INSISDGSSKQH
+561 
-573 RLIWEYFN
+573 
-581 GAIKPGYHVDHICDS
+581 
-596 SGDNISNLQLL
+596 
-607 SKEDH
+607 
-612 YDKTFSKF
+612 
-620 AIDNP
+620 
-625 HNRMNEA
+625 
-632 HKSNLGKWRSS
+632 
-643 GTKNPRSC
+643 
-651 GLDNF
+651 
-656 QLISETRKY
+656 
-665 CEETGLSA
+665 
-673 REAYLVLRKERKF
+673 
-686 PGTFSKYRFGGDF
+686 
-699 EYFFDCVEGKR
+699 
-710 VYNGEFEP
+710 
-718 VEKTLQQVRLESI
+718 
-731 SDEEKSLLEYDENR
+731 
-745 LQYLKDTFYKELDNG
+745 
-760 NTRRVGLS
+760 
-768 VIGIT
+768 
-773 KLGEEDVYDLTV
+773 
-785 EDNHNFYILTDYDK
+785 
-799 DFLNSSGV
+799 
-807 LVHNCQE
+807 CQE

>member
-76 YQYAA
+76 YQYAS

-179 LFANESKETRFEHI
+179 LFADEPKETRFEHV
-193 KKFYDLVSKFKIS
+193 KKFYDLISTFKIS

-324 VDDNRARHLD
+324 VEDNRARHLD

-362 GLYDSFFADQ
+362 GLYEAFFADQ

-413 IMNVDHSNT
+413 IMNVDHANT
-422 HSSFIDP
+422 HSSFVDP
-429 VKLSNLCFTGDTIV
+429 VKLSNLC
-443 AVADGRNG
+443 
-451 VSIKELAESGKRFEV
+451 
-466 YSAKPNTK
+466 
-474 TTVGKRTGG
+474 
-483 STLLSYWKPEIKS
+483 
-496 AVAFKSGVKEVI
+496 
-508 EVHLSDGSSFK
+508 
-519 CTPDHEIATIDGE
+519 
-532 WIQAKDSLGYE
+532 
-543 LESIFTRTQ
+543 
-552 LYKQSKYRH
+552 
-561 INSISDGSSKQH
+561 
-573 RLIWEYFN
+573 
-581 GAIKPGYHVDHICDS
+581 
-596 SGDNISNLQLL
+596 
-607 SKEDH
+607 
-612 YDKTFSKF
+612 
-620 AIDNP
+620 
-625 HNRMNEA
+625 M
-632 HKSNLGKWRSS
+632 
-643 GTKNPRSC
+643 
-651 GLDNF
+651 
-656 QLISETRKY
+656 
-665 CEETGLSA
+665 
-673 REAYLVLRKERKF
+673 
-686 PGTFSKYRFGGDF
+686 
-699 EYFFDCVEGKR
+699 
-710 VYNGEFEP
+710 
-718 VEKTLQQVRLESI
+718 
-731 SDEEKSLLEYDENR
+731 
-745 LQYLKDTFYKELDNG
+745 
-760 NTRRVGLS
+760 
-768 VIGIT
+768 
-773 KLGEEDVYDLTV
+773 
-785 EDNHNFYILTDYDK
+785 
-799 DFLNSSGV
+799 
-807 LVHNCQE
+807 E

-821 LQNVNDENG
+821 LQNVNDPEG

-842 GLIDSYDDFEEVC
+842 GLIDSKDDFEEVC

-868 QDYLMPAASH
+868 QDYLMPAAQH
-878 AKKRRALGIGWINLA
+878 AIKRRALGIGWINLA

-956 KEIDSIVPNPSLK
+956 KEVDSIVPNPSLK
-969 YDWEGLRADIV
+969 YDWEGLREDIV

-1031 FERLKDQYEYLW
+1031 FDRLKDQYEYLW
-1043 DIPDDRGYLEIVGII
+1043 DIPENKGYLEIVSII

-1073 PLKYGGKVPMTQ
+1073 PLKYGGRVPMTQ

>member
-429 VKLSNLCFTGDTIV
+429 VKLSNLCVSGDTRILTSEGYKRMDENVGKKFTVWNGEEWSENVEIVKTGENQDMVRVYVYQKGNRSLTAYVDCTPYHKFYIYQDSKAVETRASDLDSGMELEKYSSNEYLGDIQWVVDRVDTFTGWKADTYCV
-443 AVADGRNG
+443 TEPKRNK
-451 VSIKELAESGKRFEV
+451 VV
-466 YSAKPNTK
+466 
-474 TTVGKRTGG
+474 
-483 STLLSYWKPEIKS
+483 
-496 AVAFKSGVKEVI
+496 
-508 EVHLSDGSSFK
+508 
-519 CTPDHEIATIDGE
+519 
-532 WIQAKDSLGYE
+532 
-543 LESIFTRTQ
+543 
-552 LYKQSKYRH
+552 
-561 INSISDGSSKQH
+561 
-573 RLIWEYFN
+573 FN
-581 GAIKPGYHVDHICDS
+581 G
-596 SGDNISNLQLL
+596 
-607 SKEDH
+607 
-612 YDKTFSKF
+612 
-620 AIDNP
+620 
-625 HNRMNEA
+625 
-632 HKSNLGKWRSS
+632 
-643 GTKNPRSC
+643 
-651 GLDNF
+651 
-656 QLISETRKY
+656 
-665 CEETGLSA
+665 
-673 REAYLVLRKERKF
+673 
-686 PGTFSKYRFGGDF
+686 
-699 EYFFDCVEGKR
+699 
-710 VYNGEFEP
+710 
-718 VEKTLQQVRLESI
+718 
-731 SDEEKSLLEYDENR
+731 
-745 LQYLKDTFYKELDNG
+745 
-760 NTRRVGLS
+760 
-768 VIGIT
+768 
-773 KLGEEDVYDLTV
+773 
-785 EDNHNFYILTDYDK
+785 ILT
-799 DFLNSSGV
+799 G
-807 LVHNCQE
+807 NCQE

>member
-372 DKFEELYVKYE
+372 DKFEELYIKYE

-422 HSSFIDP
+422 HSSFVDP
-429 VKLSNLCFTGDTIV
+429 VKLSNLCVSGDTRILTSEGYKRMDENVGKKFTVWNGEEWSENVEIV
-443 AVADGRNG
+443 KTGENQKLLTITMYQEDNPNMETYVECTEYHKFYVYRNG
-451 VSIKELAESGKRFEV
+451 DVVEV
-466 YSAKPNTK
+466 RAKDLNPGDKIEKSKPNEF
-474 TTVGKRTGG
+474 
-483 STLLSYWKPEIKS
+483 L
-496 AVAFKSGVKEVI
+496 
-508 EVHLSDGSSFK
+508 GSSQWVVDEVTDLF
-519 CTPDHEIATIDGE
+519 
-532 WIQAKDSLGYE
+532 
-543 LESIFTRTQ
+543 RTETT
-552 LYKQSKYRH
+552 YCVTEPKRNKVV
-561 INSISDGSSKQH
+561 
-573 RLIWEYFN
+573 FN
-581 GAIKPGYHVDHICDS
+581 GV
-596 SGDNISNLQLL
+596 L
-607 SKEDH
+607 
-612 YDKTFSKF
+612 
-620 AIDNP
+620 
-625 HNRMNEA
+625 
-632 HKSNLGKWRSS
+632 
-643 GTKNPRSC
+643 
-651 GLDNF
+651 
-656 QLISETRKY
+656 
-665 CEETGLSA
+665 TG
-673 REAYLVLRKERKF
+673 
-686 PGTFSKYRFGGDF
+686 
-699 EYFFDCVEGKR
+699 
-710 VYNGEFEP
+710 
-718 VEKTLQQVRLESI
+718 
-731 SDEEKSLLEYDENR
+731 
-745 LQYLKDTFYKELDNG
+745 
-760 NTRRVGLS
+760 
-768 VIGIT
+768 
-773 KLGEEDVYDLTV
+773 
-785 EDNHNFYILTDYDK
+785 
-799 DFLNSSGV
+799 
-807 LVHNCQE
+807 NCQE

-821 LQNVNDENG
+821 LQNVNDPEG

>member
-7 VTKRNGEL
+7 VTKRNGEF

-179 LFANESKETRFEHI
+179 LFANEPKETRFEHVR
-193 KKFYDLVSKFKIS
+193 KFYDLVSKFKIS

-256 SVGKIRAKGSKVRG
+256 GVGKIRAKGSKVRG

-429 VKLSNLCFTGDTIV
+429 VKLSNLCVSGDTRILTSEGYKRMDENVGKKFTVWNGEEWSENVEIV
-443 AVADGRNG
+443 KTGESQKLLTITVYQEDNPNMETYVECTEYHKFYVYRNG
-451 VSIKELAESGKRFEV
+451 DVVEV
-466 YSAKPNTK
+466 RAKDLNPGDKIEKSKPNDFLGSPQWVVDEVTDLFRTE
-474 TTVGKRTGG
+474 TTYCVTEPKRN
-483 STLLSYWKPEIKS
+483 K
-496 AVAFKSGVKEVI
+496 VV
-508 EVHLSDGSSFK
+508 
-519 CTPDHEIATIDGE
+519 
-532 WIQAKDSLGYE
+532 
-543 LESIFTRTQ
+543 
-552 LYKQSKYRH
+552 
-561 INSISDGSSKQH
+561 
-573 RLIWEYFN
+573 FN
-581 GAIKPGYHVDHICDS
+581 G
-596 SGDNISNLQLL
+596 
-607 SKEDH
+607 
-612 YDKTFSKF
+612 
-620 AIDNP
+620 
-625 HNRMNEA
+625 
-632 HKSNLGKWRSS
+632 
-643 GTKNPRSC
+643 
-651 GLDNF
+651 
-656 QLISETRKY
+656 
-665 CEETGLSA
+665 
-673 REAYLVLRKERKF
+673 
-686 PGTFSKYRFGGDF
+686 
-699 EYFFDCVEGKR
+699 
-710 VYNGEFEP
+710 
-718 VEKTLQQVRLESI
+718 
-731 SDEEKSLLEYDENR
+731 
-745 LQYLKDTFYKELDNG
+745 
-760 NTRRVGLS
+760 
-768 VIGIT
+768 
-773 KLGEEDVYDLTV
+773 
-785 EDNHNFYILTDYDK
+785 ILT
-799 DFLNSSGV
+799 G
-807 LVHNCQE
+807 NCQE

-956 KEIDSIVPNPSLK
+956 KEVDSIVPNPSLK
-969 YDWEGLRADIV
+969 YDWEGLRADIL

>member
-362 GLYDSFFADQ
+362 GLYDSFFSDQ

-429 VKLSNLCFTGDTIV
+429 VKLSNL
-443 AVADGRNG
+443 
-451 VSIKELAESGKRFEV
+451 
-466 YSAKPNTK
+466 
-474 TTVGKRTGG
+474 
-483 STLLSYWKPEIKS
+483 
-496 AVAFKSGVKEVI
+496 
-508 EVHLSDGSSFK
+508 
-519 CTPDHEIATIDGE
+519 
-532 WIQAKDSLGYE
+532 
-543 LESIFTRTQ
+543 
-552 LYKQSKYRH
+552 
-561 INSISDGSSKQH
+561 
-573 RLIWEYFN
+573 
-581 GAIKPGYHVDHICDS
+581 
-596 SGDNISNLQLL
+596 
-607 SKEDH
+607 
-612 YDKTFSKF
+612 
-620 AIDNP
+620 
-625 HNRMNEA
+625 
-632 HKSNLGKWRSS
+632 
-643 GTKNPRSC
+643 
-651 GLDNF
+651 
-656 QLISETRKY
+656 
-665 CEETGLSA
+665 
-673 REAYLVLRKERKF
+673 
-686 PGTFSKYRFGGDF
+686 
-699 EYFFDCVEGKR
+699 
-710 VYNGEFEP
+710 
-718 VEKTLQQVRLESI
+718 
-731 SDEEKSLLEYDENR
+731 
-745 LQYLKDTFYKELDNG
+745 
-760 NTRRVGLS
+760 
-768 VIGIT
+768 
-773 KLGEEDVYDLTV
+773 
-785 EDNHNFYILTDYDK
+785 
-799 DFLNSSGV
+799 
-807 LVHNCQE
+807 CQE

>member
-131 GKVVDHWRDLNFAYA
+131 GKVVDHWRDLTFAYA

-179 LFANESKETRFEHI
+179 LFANEPKETRFEHV
-193 KKFYDLVSKFKIS
+193 KKFYDLVSRFQIS

-256 SVGKIRAKGSKVRG
+256 GVGKIRAKGSKVRG

-324 VDDNRARHLD
+324 VEDNRARHLD

-348 KKENITLF
+348 KKENIALF

-372 DKFEELYVKYE
+372 DKFEELYTKYE
-383 QDESIR
+383 KDESIR

-422 HSSFIDP
+422 HSSFVDP
-429 VKLSNLCFTGDTIV
+429 VKLSNLCVSGDTRILTSEGYKRMDENVGKKFTVWNGEEWSENVEIV
-443 AVADGRNG
+443 KTGENQKLLTITMYQEDNPNLETYVECTEYHKFYVYRNG
-451 VSIKELAESGKRFEV
+451 GVVEV
-466 YSAKPNTK
+466 RAKDLNPGDKIEKSKPNEFL
-474 TTVGKRTGG
+474 G
-483 STLLSYWKPEIKS
+483 SSQW
-496 AVAFKSGVKEVI
+496 VVDEVI
-508 EVHLSDGSSFK
+508 DLF
-519 CTPDHEIATIDGE
+519 
-532 WIQAKDSLGYE
+532 
-543 LESIFTRTQ
+543 RTEDT
-552 LYKQSKYRH
+552 YCVTEPKRNKVV
-561 INSISDGSSKQH
+561 
-573 RLIWEYFN
+573 FN
-581 GAIKPGYHVDHICDS
+581 GV
-596 SGDNISNLQLL
+596 L
-607 SKEDH
+607 
-612 YDKTFSKF
+612 
-620 AIDNP
+620 
-625 HNRMNEA
+625 
-632 HKSNLGKWRSS
+632 
-643 GTKNPRSC
+643 
-651 GLDNF
+651 
-656 QLISETRKY
+656 
-665 CEETGLSA
+665 TG
-673 REAYLVLRKERKF
+673 
-686 PGTFSKYRFGGDF
+686 
-699 EYFFDCVEGKR
+699 
-710 VYNGEFEP
+710 
-718 VEKTLQQVRLESI
+718 
-731 SDEEKSLLEYDENR
+731 
-745 LQYLKDTFYKELDNG
+745 
-760 NTRRVGLS
+760 
-768 VIGIT
+768 
-773 KLGEEDVYDLTV
+773 
-785 EDNHNFYILTDYDK
+785 
-799 DFLNSSGV
+799 
-807 LVHNCQE
+807 NCQE

-956 KEIDSIVPNPSLK
+956 KEVDTIVPDPSLK

-992 MPSESSSIVSNSTN
+992 MPSESSALVSNSTN
-1006 GIEPPRGPVSV
+1006 GIEPPRGAVSV

-1031 FERLKDQYEYLW
+1031 FDRLKDQYEYLW

>member
-429 VKLSNLCFTGDTIV
+429 VKLSNLC
-443 AVADGRNG
+443 
-451 VSIKELAESGKRFEV
+451 
-466 YSAKPNTK
+466 
-474 TTVGKRTGG
+474 
-483 STLLSYWKPEIKS
+483 
-496 AVAFKSGVKEVI
+496 
-508 EVHLSDGSSFK
+508 
-519 CTPDHEIATIDGE
+519 
-532 WIQAKDSLGYE
+532 
-543 LESIFTRTQ
+543 
-552 LYKQSKYRH
+552 
-561 INSISDGSSKQH
+561 
-573 RLIWEYFN
+573 
-581 GAIKPGYHVDHICDS
+581 
-596 SGDNISNLQLL
+596 
-607 SKEDH
+607 
-612 YDKTFSKF
+612 
-620 AIDNP
+620 
-625 HNRMNEA
+625 
-632 HKSNLGKWRSS
+632 
-643 GTKNPRSC
+643 
-651 GLDNF
+651 
-656 QLISETRKY
+656 
-665 CEETGLSA
+665 
-673 REAYLVLRKERKF
+673 
-686 PGTFSKYRFGGDF
+686 
-699 EYFFDCVEGKR
+699 
-710 VYNGEFEP
+710 
-718 VEKTLQQVRLESI
+718 
-731 SDEEKSLLEYDENR
+731 
-745 LQYLKDTFYKELDNG
+745 
-760 NTRRVGLS
+760 
-768 VIGIT
+768 
-773 KLGEEDVYDLTV
+773 
-785 EDNHNFYILTDYDK
+785 
-799 DFLNSSGV
+799 
-807 LVHNCQE
+807 QE

>member
-362 GLYDSFFADQ
+362 GLYNSFFADQ

-429 VKLSNLCFTGDTIV
+429 VKLSNLCVSGDTRILTSEGYKRMDENVGKKFTVWNGEEWSENVEIV
-443 AVADGRNG
+443 KTGESQKLLTITVYQEDNPNMETYVECTEYHKFYVYRNG
-451 VSIKELAESGKRFEV
+451 DVVEV
-466 YSAKPNTK
+466 RAKDLNPGDKIEKSKPNDFLGSPQWVVDEVTDLFRTE
-474 TTVGKRTGG
+474 TTYCVTEPKRN
-483 STLLSYWKPEIKS
+483 K
-496 AVAFKSGVKEVI
+496 VV
-508 EVHLSDGSSFK
+508 
-519 CTPDHEIATIDGE
+519 
-532 WIQAKDSLGYE
+532 
-543 LESIFTRTQ
+543 
-552 LYKQSKYRH
+552 
-561 INSISDGSSKQH
+561 
-573 RLIWEYFN
+573 FN
-581 GAIKPGYHVDHICDS
+581 G
-596 SGDNISNLQLL
+596 
-607 SKEDH
+607 
-612 YDKTFSKF
+612 
-620 AIDNP
+620 
-625 HNRMNEA
+625 
-632 HKSNLGKWRSS
+632 
-643 GTKNPRSC
+643 
-651 GLDNF
+651 
-656 QLISETRKY
+656 
-665 CEETGLSA
+665 
-673 REAYLVLRKERKF
+673 
-686 PGTFSKYRFGGDF
+686 
-699 EYFFDCVEGKR
+699 
-710 VYNGEFEP
+710 
-718 VEKTLQQVRLESI
+718 
-731 SDEEKSLLEYDENR
+731 
-745 LQYLKDTFYKELDNG
+745 
-760 NTRRVGLS
+760 
-768 VIGIT
+768 
-773 KLGEEDVYDLTV
+773 
-785 EDNHNFYILTDYDK
+785 ILT
-799 DFLNSSGV
+799 G
-807 LVHNCQE
+807 NCQE

-821 LQNVNDENG
+821 LQNVNDPEG

>member
-429 VKLSNLCFTGDTIV
+429 VKLSNLC
-443 AVADGRNG
+443 
-451 VSIKELAESGKRFEV
+451 
-466 YSAKPNTK
+466 
-474 TTVGKRTGG
+474 
-483 STLLSYWKPEIKS
+483 
-496 AVAFKSGVKEVI
+496 
-508 EVHLSDGSSFK
+508 
-519 CTPDHEIATIDGE
+519 
-532 WIQAKDSLGYE
+532 
-543 LESIFTRTQ
+543 
-552 LYKQSKYRH
+552 
-561 INSISDGSSKQH
+561 
-573 RLIWEYFN
+573 
-581 GAIKPGYHVDHICDS
+581 
-596 SGDNISNLQLL
+596 
-607 SKEDH
+607 
-612 YDKTFSKF
+612 
-620 AIDNP
+620 
-625 HNRMNEA
+625 
-632 HKSNLGKWRSS
+632 
-643 GTKNPRSC
+643 
-651 GLDNF
+651 
-656 QLISETRKY
+656 
-665 CEETGLSA
+665 
-673 REAYLVLRKERKF
+673 
-686 PGTFSKYRFGGDF
+686 
-699 EYFFDCVEGKR
+699 
-710 VYNGEFEP
+710 
-718 VEKTLQQVRLESI
+718 
-731 SDEEKSLLEYDENR
+731 
-745 LQYLKDTFYKELDNG
+745 
-760 NTRRVGLS
+760 
-768 VIGIT
+768 
-773 KLGEEDVYDLTV
+773 
-785 EDNHNFYILTDYDK
+785 
-799 DFLNSSGV
+799 
-807 LVHNCQE
+807 QE

-969 YDWEGLRADIV
+969 YDWEGLRSDIV

>member
-422 HSSFIDP
+422 HSSFVDP
-429 VKLSNLCFTGDTIV
+429 VKLSNLCVSGDTRILTSEGYKRMDENVGKKFTVWNGEEWSENVEIV
-443 AVADGRNG
+443 KTGENQKLLTITMYQEDNPNMETYVECTEYHKFYVYRNG
-451 VSIKELAESGKRFEV
+451 DVVEV
-466 YSAKPNTK
+466 RAKDLNPGDKIEKSKPNEF
-474 TTVGKRTGG
+474 
-483 STLLSYWKPEIKS
+483 L
-496 AVAFKSGVKEVI
+496 
-508 EVHLSDGSSFK
+508 GSSQWVVDEVTDLF
-519 CTPDHEIATIDGE
+519 
-532 WIQAKDSLGYE
+532 
-543 LESIFTRTQ
+543 RTETT
-552 LYKQSKYRH
+552 YCVTEPKRNKVV
-561 INSISDGSSKQH
+561 
-573 RLIWEYFN
+573 FN
-581 GAIKPGYHVDHICDS
+581 GV
-596 SGDNISNLQLL
+596 L
-607 SKEDH
+607 
-612 YDKTFSKF
+612 
-620 AIDNP
+620 
-625 HNRMNEA
+625 
-632 HKSNLGKWRSS
+632 
-643 GTKNPRSC
+643 
-651 GLDNF
+651 
-656 QLISETRKY
+656 
-665 CEETGLSA
+665 TG
-673 REAYLVLRKERKF
+673 
-686 PGTFSKYRFGGDF
+686 
-699 EYFFDCVEGKR
+699 
-710 VYNGEFEP
+710 
-718 VEKTLQQVRLESI
+718 
-731 SDEEKSLLEYDENR
+731 
-745 LQYLKDTFYKELDNG
+745 
-760 NTRRVGLS
+760 
-768 VIGIT
+768 
-773 KLGEEDVYDLTV
+773 
-785 EDNHNFYILTDYDK
+785 
-799 DFLNSSGV
+799 
-807 LVHNCQE
+807 NCQE

-1043 DIPDDRGYLEIVGII
+1043 DIPDDRGDLEIVGII

>member
-131 GKVVDHWRDLNFAYA
+131 GKVVDHWRDLTFVYA

-179 LFANESKETRFEHI
+179 LFANEPKETRFEHV
-193 KKFYDLVSKFKIS
+193 KKFYDLVSRFQIS

-256 SVGKIRAKGSKVRG
+256 GVGKIRAKGSKVRG

-324 VDDNRARHLD
+324 VEDNRARHLD

-389 KLSVPAVELFSTLMQ
+389 KLSVPAVELFSLLMQ

-422 HSSFIDP
+422 HSSFVDP
-429 VKLSNLCFTGDTIV
+429 VKLSNL
-443 AVADGRNG
+443 
-451 VSIKELAESGKRFEV
+451 
-466 YSAKPNTK
+466 
-474 TTVGKRTGG
+474 
-483 STLLSYWKPEIKS
+483 
-496 AVAFKSGVKEVI
+496 
-508 EVHLSDGSSFK
+508 
-519 CTPDHEIATIDGE
+519 
-532 WIQAKDSLGYE
+532 
-543 LESIFTRTQ
+543 
-552 LYKQSKYRH
+552 
-561 INSISDGSSKQH
+561 
-573 RLIWEYFN
+573 
-581 GAIKPGYHVDHICDS
+581 
-596 SGDNISNLQLL
+596 
-607 SKEDH
+607 
-612 YDKTFSKF
+612 
-620 AIDNP
+620 
-625 HNRMNEA
+625 
-632 HKSNLGKWRSS
+632 
-643 GTKNPRSC
+643 
-651 GLDNF
+651 
-656 QLISETRKY
+656 
-665 CEETGLSA
+665 
-673 REAYLVLRKERKF
+673 
-686 PGTFSKYRFGGDF
+686 
-699 EYFFDCVEGKR
+699 
-710 VYNGEFEP
+710 
-718 VEKTLQQVRLESI
+718 
-731 SDEEKSLLEYDENR
+731 
-745 LQYLKDTFYKELDNG
+745 
-760 NTRRVGLS
+760 
-768 VIGIT
+768 
-773 KLGEEDVYDLTV
+773 
-785 EDNHNFYILTDYDK
+785 
-799 DFLNSSGV
+799 
-807 LVHNCQE
+807 CQE

>member
-7 VTKRNGEL
+7 ITKRNGEL

-429 VKLSNLCFTGDTIV
+429 VKLSNLC
-443 AVADGRNG
+443 
-451 VSIKELAESGKRFEV
+451 
-466 YSAKPNTK
+466 
-474 TTVGKRTGG
+474 
-483 STLLSYWKPEIKS
+483 
-496 AVAFKSGVKEVI
+496 
-508 EVHLSDGSSFK
+508 
-519 CTPDHEIATIDGE
+519 
-532 WIQAKDSLGYE
+532 
-543 LESIFTRTQ
+543 
-552 LYKQSKYRH
+552 
-561 INSISDGSSKQH
+561 
-573 RLIWEYFN
+573 
-581 GAIKPGYHVDHICDS
+581 
-596 SGDNISNLQLL
+596 
-607 SKEDH
+607 
-612 YDKTFSKF
+612 
-620 AIDNP
+620 
-625 HNRMNEA
+625 
-632 HKSNLGKWRSS
+632 
-643 GTKNPRSC
+643 
-651 GLDNF
+651 
-656 QLISETRKY
+656 
-665 CEETGLSA
+665 
-673 REAYLVLRKERKF
+673 
-686 PGTFSKYRFGGDF
+686 
-699 EYFFDCVEGKR
+699 
-710 VYNGEFEP
+710 
-718 VEKTLQQVRLESI
+718 
-731 SDEEKSLLEYDENR
+731 
-745 LQYLKDTFYKELDNG
+745 
-760 NTRRVGLS
+760 
-768 VIGIT
+768 
-773 KLGEEDVYDLTV
+773 
-785 EDNHNFYILTDYDK
+785 
-799 DFLNSSGV
+799 
-807 LVHNCQE
+807 QE

>member
-256 SVGKIRAKGSKVRG
+256 SIGKIRAKGSKVRG

-429 VKLSNLCFTGDTIV
+429 VKLSNL
-443 AVADGRNG
+443 
-451 VSIKELAESGKRFEV
+451 
-466 YSAKPNTK
+466 
-474 TTVGKRTGG
+474 
-483 STLLSYWKPEIKS
+483 
-496 AVAFKSGVKEVI
+496 
-508 EVHLSDGSSFK
+508 
-519 CTPDHEIATIDGE
+519 
-532 WIQAKDSLGYE
+532 
-543 LESIFTRTQ
+543 
-552 LYKQSKYRH
+552 
-561 INSISDGSSKQH
+561 
-573 RLIWEYFN
+573 
-581 GAIKPGYHVDHICDS
+581 
-596 SGDNISNLQLL
+596 
-607 SKEDH
+607 
-612 YDKTFSKF
+612 
-620 AIDNP
+620 
-625 HNRMNEA
+625 
-632 HKSNLGKWRSS
+632 
-643 GTKNPRSC
+643 
-651 GLDNF
+651 
-656 QLISETRKY
+656 
-665 CEETGLSA
+665 
-673 REAYLVLRKERKF
+673 
-686 PGTFSKYRFGGDF
+686 
-699 EYFFDCVEGKR
+699 
-710 VYNGEFEP
+710 
-718 VEKTLQQVRLESI
+718 
-731 SDEEKSLLEYDENR
+731 
-745 LQYLKDTFYKELDNG
+745 
-760 NTRRVGLS
+760 
-768 VIGIT
+768 
-773 KLGEEDVYDLTV
+773 
-785 EDNHNFYILTDYDK
+785 
-799 DFLNSSGV
+799 
-807 LVHNCQE
+807 CQE

>member
-270 GEIYHTGITPFIKHF
+270 GEIYHTGIIPFIKHF

-429 VKLSNLCFTGDTIV
+429 VKLSNL
-443 AVADGRNG
+443 
-451 VSIKELAESGKRFEV
+451 
-466 YSAKPNTK
+466 
-474 TTVGKRTGG
+474 
-483 STLLSYWKPEIKS
+483 
-496 AVAFKSGVKEVI
+496 
-508 EVHLSDGSSFK
+508 
-519 CTPDHEIATIDGE
+519 
-532 WIQAKDSLGYE
+532 
-543 LESIFTRTQ
+543 
-552 LYKQSKYRH
+552 
-561 INSISDGSSKQH
+561 
-573 RLIWEYFN
+573 
-581 GAIKPGYHVDHICDS
+581 
-596 SGDNISNLQLL
+596 
-607 SKEDH
+607 
-612 YDKTFSKF
+612 
-620 AIDNP
+620 
-625 HNRMNEA
+625 
-632 HKSNLGKWRSS
+632 
-643 GTKNPRSC
+643 
-651 GLDNF
+651 
-656 QLISETRKY
+656 
-665 CEETGLSA
+665 
-673 REAYLVLRKERKF
+673 
-686 PGTFSKYRFGGDF
+686 
-699 EYFFDCVEGKR
+699 
-710 VYNGEFEP
+710 
-718 VEKTLQQVRLESI
+718 
-731 SDEEKSLLEYDENR
+731 
-745 LQYLKDTFYKELDNG
+745 
-760 NTRRVGLS
+760 
-768 VIGIT
+768 
-773 KLGEEDVYDLTV
+773 
-785 EDNHNFYILTDYDK
+785 
-799 DFLNSSGV
+799 
-807 LVHNCQE
+807 CQE

>member
-372 DKFEELYVKYE
+372 DKFEELYIKYE

-422 HSSFIDP
+422 HSSFVDP
-429 VKLSNLCFTGDTIV
+429 VKLSNLCVSGDTRILTSEGYKRMDENVGKKFTVWNGEEWSENVEIV
-443 AVADGRNG
+443 KTGENQKLLTITMYQEDNPNMETYVECTEYHKFYVYRNG
-451 VSIKELAESGKRFEV
+451 DVVEV
-466 YSAKPNTK
+466 RAKDLNPGDKIEKSKPNEF
-474 TTVGKRTGG
+474 
-483 STLLSYWKPEIKS
+483 L
-496 AVAFKSGVKEVI
+496 
-508 EVHLSDGSSFK
+508 GSSQWVVDEVTDLF
-519 CTPDHEIATIDGE
+519 
-532 WIQAKDSLGYE
+532 
-543 LESIFTRTQ
+543 RTETT
-552 LYKQSKYRH
+552 YCVTEPKRNKVV
-561 INSISDGSSKQH
+561 
-573 RLIWEYFN
+573 FN
-581 GAIKPGYHVDHICDS
+581 GV
-596 SGDNISNLQLL
+596 L
-607 SKEDH
+607 
-612 YDKTFSKF
+612 
-620 AIDNP
+620 
-625 HNRMNEA
+625 
-632 HKSNLGKWRSS
+632 
-643 GTKNPRSC
+643 
-651 GLDNF
+651 
-656 QLISETRKY
+656 
-665 CEETGLSA
+665 TG
-673 REAYLVLRKERKF
+673 
-686 PGTFSKYRFGGDF
+686 
-699 EYFFDCVEGKR
+699 
-710 VYNGEFEP
+710 
-718 VEKTLQQVRLESI
+718 
-731 SDEEKSLLEYDENR
+731 
-745 LQYLKDTFYKELDNG
+745 
-760 NTRRVGLS
+760 
-768 VIGIT
+768 
-773 KLGEEDVYDLTV
+773 
-785 EDNHNFYILTDYDK
+785 
-799 DFLNSSGV
+799 
-807 LVHNCQE
+807 NCQE

-821 LQNVNDENG
+821 LQNVNDPEG

-1085 LLKDLLLAYKLG
+1085 LLKDLLLTYKLG

>member
-7 VTKRNGEL
+7 VTKRNGEF

-81 ARLAVFQIR
+81 ARLVVFQIR

-106 VKMVNLEKYDPEI
+106 VNMVNLEKYDPEI

-179 LFANESKETRFEHI
+179 LFANEPKETRFEHVR
-193 KKFYDLVSKFKIS
+193 KFYDLVSKFKIS

-256 SVGKIRAKGSKVRG
+256 GVGKIRAKGSKVRG

-324 VDDNRARHLD
+324 VEDNRARHLD

-372 DKFEELYVKYE
+372 NKFEELYTKYE

-422 HSSFIDP
+422 HSSFVDP
-429 VKLSNLCFTGDTIV
+429 VKLSNLCVSGDTRILTSE
-443 AVADGRNG
+443 GY
-451 VSIKELAESGKRFEV
+451 KRMDE
-466 YSAKPNTK
+466 N
-474 TTVGKRTGG
+474 VGKKFTVWNGEEWSEDVEIVKTGENQK
-483 STLLSYWKPEIKS
+483 LLTITMYQEDNPNLETYIECTEYHKFYIYRDGN
-496 AVAFKSGVKEVI
+496 VVEVR
-508 EVHLSDGSSFK
+508 
-519 CTPDHEIATIDGE
+519 
-532 WIQAKDSLGYE
+532 AKDL
-543 LESIFTRTQ
+543 
-552 LYKQSKYRH
+552 
-561 INSISDGSSKQH
+561 N
-573 RLIWEYFN
+573 
-581 GAIKPGYHVDHICDS
+581 PG
-596 SGDNISNLQLL
+596 
-607 SKEDH
+607 
-612 YDKTFSKF
+612 DKV
-620 AIDNP
+620 
-625 HNRMNEA
+625 E
-632 HKSNLGKWRSS
+632 KSNPNEYLGSVQWVVDEVTDLFR
-643 GTKNPRSC
+643 T
-651 GLDNF
+651 
-656 QLISETRKY
+656 ETTY
-665 CEETGLSA
+665 CVTEPKRNKVVFNSVLTG
-673 REAYLVLRKERKF
+673 
-686 PGTFSKYRFGGDF
+686 
-699 EYFFDCVEGKR
+699 
-710 VYNGEFEP
+710 
-718 VEKTLQQVRLESI
+718 
-731 SDEEKSLLEYDENR
+731 
-745 LQYLKDTFYKELDNG
+745 
-760 NTRRVGLS
+760 
-768 VIGIT
+768 
-773 KLGEEDVYDLTV
+773 
-785 EDNHNFYILTDYDK
+785 
-799 DFLNSSGV
+799 
-807 LVHNCQE
+807 NCQE

-956 KEIDSIVPNPSLK
+956 KEVDSIVPNPSLK
-969 YDWEGLRADIV
+969 YDWEGLREDIV

-1043 DIPDDRGYLEIVGII
+1043 DIPDDKGYLEIVGII

-1073 PLKYGGKVPMTQ
+1073 PLKYGGRVPMTQ

>member
-119 LDKYTQEEIEEI
+119 LEKYTQEEIEEI

-179 LFANESKETRFEHI
+179 LFADEPKEIRFEHV
-193 KKFYDLVSKFKIS
+193 KKFYDLISTFKIS

-214 VRTPTRQFSS
+214 VRTLTRQFSS
-224 CVVIETDDTLNSIN
+224 CVVIETDDTLDSIN

-413 IMNVDHSNT
+413 IMNVDHANT

-429 VKLSNLCFTGDTIV
+429 VKLSNL
-443 AVADGRNG
+443 
-451 VSIKELAESGKRFEV
+451 
-466 YSAKPNTK
+466 
-474 TTVGKRTGG
+474 
-483 STLLSYWKPEIKS
+483 
-496 AVAFKSGVKEVI
+496 
-508 EVHLSDGSSFK
+508 
-519 CTPDHEIATIDGE
+519 
-532 WIQAKDSLGYE
+532 
-543 LESIFTRTQ
+543 
-552 LYKQSKYRH
+552 
-561 INSISDGSSKQH
+561 
-573 RLIWEYFN
+573 
-581 GAIKPGYHVDHICDS
+581 
-596 SGDNISNLQLL
+596 
-607 SKEDH
+607 
-612 YDKTFSKF
+612 
-620 AIDNP
+620 
-625 HNRMNEA
+625 
-632 HKSNLGKWRSS
+632 
-643 GTKNPRSC
+643 
-651 GLDNF
+651 
-656 QLISETRKY
+656 
-665 CEETGLSA
+665 
-673 REAYLVLRKERKF
+673 
-686 PGTFSKYRFGGDF
+686 
-699 EYFFDCVEGKR
+699 
-710 VYNGEFEP
+710 
-718 VEKTLQQVRLESI
+718 
-731 SDEEKSLLEYDENR
+731 
-745 LQYLKDTFYKELDNG
+745 
-760 NTRRVGLS
+760 
-768 VIGIT
+768 
-773 KLGEEDVYDLTV
+773 
-785 EDNHNFYILTDYDK
+785 
-799 DFLNSSGV
+799 
-807 LVHNCQE
+807 CQE

-956 KEIDSIVPNPSLK
+956 KEVDSIVPNPSLK
-969 YDWEGLRADIV
+969 YDWEELRADIV

>member
-7 VTKRNGEL
+7 VTKRNGEF

-179 LFANESKETRFEHI
+179 LFANEPKETRFEHVR
-193 KKFYDLVSKFKIS
+193 KFYDLVSKFKIS

-256 SVGKIRAKGSKVRG
+256 GVGKIRAKGSKVRG

-429 VKLSNLCFTGDTIV
+429 VKLSNLC
-443 AVADGRNG
+443 
-451 VSIKELAESGKRFEV
+451 
-466 YSAKPNTK
+466 
-474 TTVGKRTGG
+474 
-483 STLLSYWKPEIKS
+483 
-496 AVAFKSGVKEVI
+496 
-508 EVHLSDGSSFK
+508 
-519 CTPDHEIATIDGE
+519 
-532 WIQAKDSLGYE
+532 
-543 LESIFTRTQ
+543 
-552 LYKQSKYRH
+552 
-561 INSISDGSSKQH
+561 
-573 RLIWEYFN
+573 
-581 GAIKPGYHVDHICDS
+581 
-596 SGDNISNLQLL
+596 
-607 SKEDH
+607 
-612 YDKTFSKF
+612 
-620 AIDNP
+620 
-625 HNRMNEA
+625 M
-632 HKSNLGKWRSS
+632 
-643 GTKNPRSC
+643 
-651 GLDNF
+651 
-656 QLISETRKY
+656 
-665 CEETGLSA
+665 
-673 REAYLVLRKERKF
+673 
-686 PGTFSKYRFGGDF
+686 
-699 EYFFDCVEGKR
+699 
-710 VYNGEFEP
+710 
-718 VEKTLQQVRLESI
+718 
-731 SDEEKSLLEYDENR
+731 
-745 LQYLKDTFYKELDNG
+745 
-760 NTRRVGLS
+760 
-768 VIGIT
+768 
-773 KLGEEDVYDLTV
+773 
-785 EDNHNFYILTDYDK
+785 
-799 DFLNSSGV
+799 
-807 LVHNCQE
+807 E

-821 LQNVNDENG
+821 LQNVNDPEG

-956 KEIDSIVPNPSLK
+956 KEVDSIVPNPSLK
-969 YDWEGLRADIV
+969 YDWEGLRADIL

>member
-131 GKVVDHWRDLNFAYA
+131 GKVVEHWRDLNFAYA

-429 VKLSNLCFTGDTIV
+429 VKLSNL
-443 AVADGRNG
+443 
-451 VSIKELAESGKRFEV
+451 
-466 YSAKPNTK
+466 
-474 TTVGKRTGG
+474 
-483 STLLSYWKPEIKS
+483 
-496 AVAFKSGVKEVI
+496 
-508 EVHLSDGSSFK
+508 
-519 CTPDHEIATIDGE
+519 
-532 WIQAKDSLGYE
+532 
-543 LESIFTRTQ
+543 
-552 LYKQSKYRH
+552 
-561 INSISDGSSKQH
+561 
-573 RLIWEYFN
+573 
-581 GAIKPGYHVDHICDS
+581 
-596 SGDNISNLQLL
+596 
-607 SKEDH
+607 
-612 YDKTFSKF
+612 
-620 AIDNP
+620 
-625 HNRMNEA
+625 
-632 HKSNLGKWRSS
+632 
-643 GTKNPRSC
+643 
-651 GLDNF
+651 
-656 QLISETRKY
+656 
-665 CEETGLSA
+665 
-673 REAYLVLRKERKF
+673 
-686 PGTFSKYRFGGDF
+686 
-699 EYFFDCVEGKR
+699 
-710 VYNGEFEP
+710 
-718 VEKTLQQVRLESI
+718 
-731 SDEEKSLLEYDENR
+731 
-745 LQYLKDTFYKELDNG
+745 
-760 NTRRVGLS
+760 
-768 VIGIT
+768 
-773 KLGEEDVYDLTV
+773 
-785 EDNHNFYILTDYDK
+785 
-799 DFLNSSGV
+799 
-807 LVHNCQE
+807 CQE

>member
-429 VKLSNLCFTGDTIV
+429 VKLSNLC
-443 AVADGRNG
+443 
-451 VSIKELAESGKRFEV
+451 
-466 YSAKPNTK
+466 
-474 TTVGKRTGG
+474 
-483 STLLSYWKPEIKS
+483 
-496 AVAFKSGVKEVI
+496 
-508 EVHLSDGSSFK
+508 
-519 CTPDHEIATIDGE
+519 
-532 WIQAKDSLGYE
+532 
-543 LESIFTRTQ
+543 
-552 LYKQSKYRH
+552 
-561 INSISDGSSKQH
+561 
-573 RLIWEYFN
+573 
-581 GAIKPGYHVDHICDS
+581 
-596 SGDNISNLQLL
+596 
-607 SKEDH
+607 
-612 YDKTFSKF
+612 
-620 AIDNP
+620 
-625 HNRMNEA
+625 
-632 HKSNLGKWRSS
+632 
-643 GTKNPRSC
+643 
-651 GLDNF
+651 
-656 QLISETRKY
+656 
-665 CEETGLSA
+665 
-673 REAYLVLRKERKF
+673 
-686 PGTFSKYRFGGDF
+686 
-699 EYFFDCVEGKR
+699 
-710 VYNGEFEP
+710 
-718 VEKTLQQVRLESI
+718 
-731 SDEEKSLLEYDENR
+731 
-745 LQYLKDTFYKELDNG
+745 
-760 NTRRVGLS
+760 
-768 VIGIT
+768 
-773 KLGEEDVYDLTV
+773 
-785 EDNHNFYILTDYDK
+785 
-799 DFLNSSGV
+799 
-807 LVHNCQE
+807 QE

-992 MPSESSSIVSNSTN
+992 MPSECQSKDNNLVLKSGEIVSVGELLLRSGIDVESVESNPYSVGQRFDIKPFEFLDGSEALQAYYN
-1006 GIEPPRGPVSV
+1006 GIHEVYELEFE
-1017 KGSKDGILKQIVPD
+1017 DGNSYKFTGNHMLKV
-1031 FERLKDQYEYLW
+1031 RLETGEEVFKRVDELTTE
-1043 DIPDDRGYLEIVGII
+1043 DEIV
-1058 QKFGDQSISANTFYD
+1058 T
-1073 PLKYGGKVPMTQ
+1073 V
-1085 LLKDLLLAYKLG
+1085 
-1097 VKTLYYHNTRDSAG
+1097 
-1111 EDQKEQNF
+1111 
-1119 DTGCESGACAI
+1119 